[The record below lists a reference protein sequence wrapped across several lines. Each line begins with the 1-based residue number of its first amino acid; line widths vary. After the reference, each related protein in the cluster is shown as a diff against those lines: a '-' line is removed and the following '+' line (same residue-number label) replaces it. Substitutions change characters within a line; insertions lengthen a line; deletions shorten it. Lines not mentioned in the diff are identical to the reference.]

1 MARLT
6 RSIPGSGGMAIL
18 QDTLVAVIV
27 TPGSLLMI
35 DEPRVFGEVVMSI
48 FIGNLVPFIIN
59 QPLIPYTN
67 KVPSNPPNYLIPV
80 ILLFP

>member
-1 MARLT
+1 LQGAWTGQMRL
-6 RSIPGSGGMAIL
+6 L
-18 QDTLVAVIV
+18 K
-27 TPGSLLMI
+27 
-35 DEPRVFGEVVMSI
+35 VVMSI

>member
-1 MARLT
+1 MRL
-6 RSIPGSGGMAIL
+6 L
-18 QDTLVAVIV
+18 K
-27 TPGSLLMI
+27 
-35 DEPRVFGEVVMSI
+35 VVMSI